1 MCGVKSAVFA
11 AAAVVRMR
19 AGGSSAARLAG
30 VAGLRLLLLQSL
42 VTVRAN
48 TQVMV
53 LETRLHW
60 THYRDVTKM

>member
-1 MCGVKSAVFA
+1 
-11 AAAVVRMR
+11 MR

-42 VTVRAN
+42 VMVRAN

-53 LETRLHW
+53 PEARLYW
-60 THYRDVTKM
+60 THNTTEM